1 MTFLPNFEK
10 SKVKENALVD
20 HLTADKP
27 RYQSELIP
35 WQPPATIMDQSLGT
49 LLQLWELFQFTHD
62 QPLPH
67 TTNNVGRVYPEFL
80 PSFNIV

>member
-1 MTFLPNFEK
+1 MKFLPNFEK

-27 RYQSELIP
+27 

-49 LLQLWELFQFTHD
+49 LLQLWGLFQFTHD
-62 QPLPH
+62 QTLPH
-67 TTNNVGRVYPEFL
+67 PANNVGREYPEFR